1 MRAWPRLLFGVRW
14 GAFFAWGFPPQPAP
28 KGSILSCKV
37 GSLAARMGSL
47 RSVCAASFGRDC
59 GG

>member
-1 MRAWPRLLFGVRW
+1 MAPSVVWGPGGGVFRL
-14 GAFFAWGFPPQPAP
+14 GFSPPPAP
-28 KGSILSCKV
+28 KGNILSCKV